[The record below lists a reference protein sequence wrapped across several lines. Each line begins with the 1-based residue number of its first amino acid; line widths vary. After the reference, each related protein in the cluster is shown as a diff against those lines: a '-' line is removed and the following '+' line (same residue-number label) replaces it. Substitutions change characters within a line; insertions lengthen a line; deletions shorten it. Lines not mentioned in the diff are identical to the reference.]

1 MLASHIVIAVNSMA
15 YRSVNTF
22 SLCPEKNWINTN
34 SHVLT
39 SVAVHFSSAPSP
51 KAETHQLRQCKLA
64 HMNLKTDTG
73 TGDTKWLTF

>member
-1 MLASHIVIAVNSMA
+1 MA

-22 SLCPEKNWINTN
+22 GLCPEKNWMNTN

-64 HMNLKTDTG
+64 YMNLKMDTG
-73 TGDTKWLTF
+73 IGDTKCMAYILVLHSTFN